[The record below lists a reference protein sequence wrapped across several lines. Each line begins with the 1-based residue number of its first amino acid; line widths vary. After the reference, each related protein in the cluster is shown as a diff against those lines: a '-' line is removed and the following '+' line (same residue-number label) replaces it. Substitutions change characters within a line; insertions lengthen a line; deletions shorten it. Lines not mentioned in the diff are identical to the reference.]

1 MFAIFRYYIEYI
13 NDEESFTP
21 FTEYKFTTTLTNGTE
36 VDLCENGNNKNLSLQ
51 NKKEFIDLLLK
62 TRLNEGK
69 TQIQSIRNGLEE
81 VIPFCLLKL
90 L

>member
-21 FTEYKFTTTLTNGTE
+21 FTEYKFAI
-36 VDLCENGNNKNLSLQ
+36 
-51 NKKEFIDLLLK
+51 KKEFIDLLLK
-62 TRLNEGK
+62 TSLNEGK